1 MISGRHTNG
10 WYISVEI
17 DMKYYVLFYYVV
29 ADFLSRRARYREKH
43 LHLVQEANRRRQLI
57 LAGAL
62 ADPTDGALLVFRT
75 SDRAI
80 VEDFARSDPYVTNG
94 LVTRW
99 EVRAWAVVV
108 GGEPADASQTG
119 GVT

>member
-1 MISGRHTNG
+1 
-10 WYISVEI
+10 
-17 DMKYYVLFYYVV
+17 MKYYVLFYYVV
-29 ADFLSRRARYREKH
+29 ADYLRRRAQFREKH
-43 LHLVQEANRRRQLI
+43 LQLAKEANRRGELI

-62 ADPTDGALLVFRT
+62 ADPVDGALLVFRA

-94 LVTRW
+94 LVSRW
-99 EVRAWAVVV
+99 EIRAWAVVV
-108 GGEPADASQTG
+108 GGEPAEASQMG

>member
-1 MISGRHTNG
+1 
-10 WYISVEI
+10 
-17 DMKYYVLFYYVV
+17 MKYYVLFYYVV
-29 ADFLSRRARYREKH
+29 ADFLSRRAQYREKH

-75 SDRAI
+75 SDHAI

-94 LVTRW
+94 LTRW
-99 EVRAWAVVV
+99 EVRAWAIVV
-108 GGEPADASQTG
+108 GGDELADASQTG

>member
-1 MISGRHTNG
+1 ML
-10 WYISVEI
+10 

-29 ADFLSRRARYREKH
+29 ADFLSRRAQYREKH
-43 LHLVQEANRRRQLI
+43 LLLAQEANRRGQLI

-62 ADPTDGALLVFRT
+62 ADPTDGALLVFRA
-75 SDRAI
+75 SDRAV

-94 LVTRW
+94 LVSRW

-108 GGEPADASQTG
+108 GGELADASQTLSAI
-119 GVT
+119 